1 MSNFMSYKG
10 YTASMVYDVEDKI
23 IVGRIQDVDDII
35 SFHGQSVPE
44 FETNF
49 QAAIDHYL
57 AASEI

>member
-1 MSNFMSYKG
+1 MSYKG